1 MIEVSL
7 AVCGHYSYT
16 KYFEIS
22 MRKRERE
29 WVRPKIGREKAQFF
43 LNEKVENLSVIFL
56 KPSLSIYSIPLG
68 LGLNYLALK

>member
-16 KYFEIS
+16 KDFEIS
-22 MRKRERE
+22 MRKRER
-29 WVRPKIGREKAQFF
+29 VGSAKDREREAQFF
-43 LNEKVENLSVIFL
+43 FLNQKCQKKSVIFL

-68 LGLNYLALK
+68 LDLNYMALK

>member
-1 MIEVSL
+1 MVEVSL

-16 KYFEIS
+16 KDFEIQEEEREWS
-22 MRKRERE
+22 AKDRERE
-29 WVRPKIGREKAQFF
+29 GSVF
-43 LNEKVENLSVIFL
+43 LNRKSQKKSVIFL